1 MMTPLLFHIY
11 MPFRGGRAIGGAR
24 YGQGTGRIVLDD
36 VACRGGEATLLD
48 CSSRGLG
55 SHNCGHH
62 EDASVECQAMAPL
75 VPANINALPTS
86 R

>member
-1 MMTPLLFHIY
+1 

-36 VACRGGEATLLD
+36 VACQGGEATLLG

-62 EDASVECQAMAPL
+62 EDASVECQAMAPS

-86 R
+86 GYISL